1 VDIRPFA
8 ILLRGVPLRGGHIHF
23 MEGGHDLGVA
33 DAHLALFEVADIA
46 LPGGRLLLYL
56 QLVLVLILILVIIG
70 QLLILLGL
78 LRVGSAGSGLC
89 GGLG

>member
-1 VDIRPFA
+1 MDIRPFA

-56 QLVLVLILILVIIG
+56 QLVLILILVIIG

-78 LRVGSAGSGLC
+78 LRVGSAWSGLC

>member
-1 VDIRPFA
+1 MDIRPFA

-56 QLVLVLILILVIIG
+56 QLGLVIIR
-70 QLLILLGL
+70 QLLIQRGL
-78 LRVGSAGSGLC
+78 LWVGSAG
-89 GGLG
+89 GG